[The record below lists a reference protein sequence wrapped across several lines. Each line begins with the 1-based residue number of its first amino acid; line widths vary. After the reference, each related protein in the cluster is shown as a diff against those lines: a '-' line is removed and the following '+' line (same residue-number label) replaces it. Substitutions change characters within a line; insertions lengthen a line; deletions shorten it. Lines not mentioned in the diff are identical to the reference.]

1 YSGSAMRS
9 SSRSPR
15 SSNRHSSTLVALAEK
30 RAKCV
35 PLPSHAAP
43 QGCGRPSCTTLF
55 LVAFMNLVSLFK
67 FYLDLESLR
76 LLLALHNQETMN
88 AFFPDLIPDYW
99 DLSASPSNGRLRIDS
114 MF

>member
-43 QGCGRPSCTTLF
+43 QGCGKPSCTTLF

-67 FYLDLESLR
+67 FYLALESLR
-76 LLLALHNQETMN
+76 LLLALHNQESVRI
-88 AFFPDLIPDYW
+88 LVYGG
-99 DLSASPSNGRLRIDS
+99 SNITKSLPREMCSGDHLFWRQ
-114 MF
+114 